1 MKETYPPIASRFGNE
16 DGKKSDI
23 IRDGWTTEIIYEQL
37 TGGGAGACRGRMR
50 GDAIVDDSI
59 ADNGTWPW
67 PAARIGNERFPQ
79 DHSGNGM
86 MGNNKIV

>member
-1 MKETYPPIASRFGNE
+1 MH
-16 DGKKSDI
+16 
-23 IRDGWTTEIIYEQL
+23 
-37 TGGGAGACRGRMR
+37 

-67 PAARIGNERFPQ
+67 PAARIGNERFPR

-86 MGNNKIV
+86 MGNEYYIIVPLKIIS

>member
-1 MKETYPPIASRFGNE
+1 
-16 DGKKSDI
+16 
-23 IRDGWTTEIIYEQL
+23 
-37 TGGGAGACRGRMR
+37 MR

-67 PAARIGNERFPQ
+67 PAARIGNERFPR

-86 MGNNKIV
+86 MGNDKIV

>member
-1 MKETYPPIASRFGNE
+1 MDDGNNL
-16 DGKKSDI
+16 
-23 IRDGWTTEIIYEQL
+23 RTTSNPQL

-67 PAARIGNERFPQ
+67 PAARIGNERFPR

-86 MGNNKIV
+86 MGNDKIV